1 MVTVELL
8 RILSRVNSLMRDV
21 ALDHPEYQSRC
32 SELSRRLEKEL
43 KEIVKEENLI
53 SELIIKQLGNERN
66 N

>member
-1 MVTVELL
+1 MVTVDLL
-8 RILSRVNSLMRDV
+8 RILSRINSLMRDI
-21 ALDHPEYQSRC
+21 ALEHPEYQSRC
-32 SELSRRLEKEL
+32 SELSNKLQKEL

>member
-1 MVTVELL
+1 
-8 RILSRVNSLMRDV
+8 MRDI
-21 ALDHPEYQSRC
+21 ALEHPEYQSRC
-32 SELSRRLEKEL
+32 SELSNKLQKEL